1 MPETNT
7 ADRRQSVRT
16 KAHRLVTLIVD
27 SDRSQIANSAF
38 AIDFSDLG
46 IRIRSNVK
54 LQPGQLVMIIPNEGA
69 GKAVPSRVIWIEHK
83 TPDRTSEAGLAFL
96 QPVAAGG

>member
-1 MPETNT
+1 MPQATSK
-7 ADRRQSVRT
+7 DRRQSVRT
-16 KAHRLVTLIVD
+16 KANRPVTLIVD
-27 SDRSQIANSAF
+27 SDRSRIENKAF
-38 AIDFSDLG
+38 AVDFSDLG

-54 LQPGQLVMIIPNEGA
+54 LQPGQLVMIIPNEGP

-96 QPVAAGG
+96 QPVAVGG